1 MLVRIYELNFTMDDD
16 TGMDKATFLKGYEFK
31 NIDKIV
37 KFVKCMKGKDLRI
50 GNIWYT
56 IDDFVWTFPE
66 EHDNIPTFD
75 IYVYSY

>member
-1 MLVRIYELNFTMDDD
+1 MLVRIFELNFTMDDD
-16 TGMDKATFLKGYEFK
+16 TGKDNATFLKGYEFK

-37 KFVKCMKGKDLRI
+37 KFVKCMKDKDLRI
-50 GNIWYT
+50 GDIWYQ
-56 IDDFVWTFPE
+56 IDDYVWNFPE